1 MTFENWTDLKD
12 LQTIADAQSEK
23 WEIQYRHM
31 AKEHWNEWS
40 GTWWNEDSLFRGRP
54 RQQAIV
60 YSCFDVDG
68 QLMWFHPMRVIH
80 PEWTRIPQFDKIV
93 EAAE

>member
-1 MTFENWTDLKD
+1 MTFENWTDLKS
-12 LQTIADAQSEK
+12 LQTVADAQSEK
-23 WEIQYRHM
+23 WEVQIKDWASGLWIPWGGGSWINNQQY
-31 AKEHWNEWS
+31 
-40 GTWWNEDSLFRGRP
+40 RGRP
-54 RQQAIV
+54 RQRAVV

-80 PEWTRIPQFDKIV
+80 PEWTRLPQFDKIV

>member
-1 MTFENWTDLKD
+1 MTFENWTDLKN
-12 LQTIADAQSEK
+12 LQTIADAQSEG
-23 WEIQYRHM
+23 WEIQIRGCNG
-31 AKEHWNEWS
+31 WNNWDE
-40 GTWWNEDSLFRGRP
+40 TYWNSNCCYRGRP
-54 RQQAIV
+54 RQQAVV

-80 PEWTRIPQFDKIV
+80 PEWTRIPQFDKVV

>member
-12 LQTIADAQSEK
+12 LQTVADAQSK
-23 WEIQYRHM
+23 GWEIQCFSGDT
-31 AKEHWNEWS
+31 WVWWGGEWWS
-40 GTWWNEDSLFRGRP
+40 KDGKFRGRP
-54 RQQAIV
+54 KQRAVV

-80 PEWTRIPQFDKIV
+80 PEWPRLPQFDKIV
-93 EAAE
+93 EAAK